1 MRFSRILKK
10 MYKKLSQKKK
20 NLKSIICFILLLML
34 FYFTAREDRL
44 YKGWRTDNEEL
55 FTSFLYIEGYTKR
68 HIPINAR
75 VLMDISDL
83 KNWDSLFKNK
93 IYGKARRLLYCSKF
107 PEIRKCVSRAKIEG
121 FPLQV
126 KRRAYTRKLKPFK
139 HIHHSSLEKINET
152 NLKGRIKFML
162 ENNIEYYFC
171 SFKDWRH
178 KNRILSY
185 KKFHL
190 IRSSKRF
197 VLCSVKDEDAE
208 E

>member
-1 MRFSRILKK
+1 
-10 MYKKLSQKKK
+10 
-20 NLKSIICFILLLML
+20 ML